1 MDAFH
6 FFLLCV
12 ASFRLTRLLVYD
24 RITSFL
30 RAPFHDEF
38 EQDGETYIVIKG
50 TGLRK
55 WIGELLSC
63 HWCTGMWCATALYVG
78 AIYMTPIV
86 MPIVSVLAIAGGAAL
101 IEVVVQKW
109 SK

>member
-1 MDAFH
+1 MDVFH

-12 ASFRLTRLLVYD
+12 ASFRFTRLVVYD

-50 TGLRK
+50 TGIRK
-55 WIGELLSC
+55 WIGELFSC
-63 HWCTGMWCATALYVG
+63 HWCTGIWCTAGLYVG
-78 AIYMTPIV
+78 TVYAPSIF
-86 MPIVSVLAIAGGAAL
+86 MPLVSVLAIAGGAAL
-101 IEVVVQKW
+101 METVVQKW

>member
-1 MDAFH
+1 MDVFH
-6 FFLLCV
+6 FFLLCI

-38 EQDGETYIVIKG
+38 EQDGETYIVVKG
-50 TGLRK
+50 TGLKK

-63 HWCTGMWCATALYVG
+63 HWCTGVWCAALLYVG
-78 AIYMTPIV
+78 GIYVPNVV
-86 MPIVSVLAIAGGAAL
+86 MPFVSILAIAGVASV
-101 IEVVVQKW
+101 IETIVQK
-109 SK
+109 

>member
-6 FFLLCV
+6 FFLLCI
-12 ASFRLTRLLVYD
+12 ASFRLTRLIVYD

-30 RAPFHDEF
+30 RAPFHEEF

-50 TGLRK
+50 TGIRK
-55 WIGELLSC
+55 WIGELFSC
-63 HWCTGMWCATALYVG
+63 HWCTGIWCAAALYVG
-78 AIYMTPIV
+78 VMFAPYIV
-86 MPIVSVLAIAGGAAL
+86 MPFVWILAIAGGASL
-101 IEVVVQKW
+101 IEIVVQQW

>member
-1 MDAFH
+1 MDVFH

-12 ASFRLTRLLVYD
+12 ASFRLTRLIVYD

-38 EQDGETYIVIKG
+38 EQDGEMYIVIKG
-50 TGLRK
+50 TGIRK
-55 WIGELLSC
+55 WIGELFSC
-63 HWCTGMWCATALYVG
+63 HWCTGIWCAAGLYVG
-78 AIYMTPIV
+78 TVYAPSIF
-86 MPIVSVLAIAGGAAL
+86 MPLVSILAIAGGAAL
-101 IEVVVQKW
+101 METVVQKW

>member
-1 MDAFH
+1 MDAFP

-50 TGLRK
+50 TGIRK

-63 HWCTGMWCATALYVG
+63 HWCTGVWCAALLYVG
-78 AIYMTPIV
+78 TVYAPTMF
-86 MPIVSVLAIAGGAAL
+86 MPLVSILAIAGVASV
-101 IEVVVQKW
+101 IEMIVQK
-109 SK
+109 